1 MATHNRRERLIAMLD
16 SLRAQTV
23 GRDRF
28 EVIVVDDASSDGT
41 QEELERQSARGD
53 LNLKV
58 IRRQTGGGP
67 AVARNEGWR
76 AASATLVAFT
86 DDDCVTVPAW
96 LEAGPPPPAPA
107 PGAVPPGAR
116 GAVPGGGRT

>member
-41 QEELERQSARGD
+41 QEELERQVARGD
-53 LNLKV
+53 LGLKV
-58 IRRQTGGGP
+58 IRRDTGGGP
-67 AVARNEGWR
+67 AVARNAGWR
-76 AASATLVAFT
+76 AASAVLVAFT
-86 DDDCVTVPAW
+86 DDDCVAVPEW
-96 LEAGPPPPAPA
+96 LEAGLAAHAADPDAFLQ
-107 PGAVPPGAR
+107 
-116 GAVPGGGRT
+116 GRV